1 MLSLRDTSKGKT
13 FIWEAGKKGHPCNP
27 SHFRKM
33 FKMAIA
39 SVDGVRALT
48 PHSCRHTFVSMM
60 REMQVDVNILKL
72 FTGHTQLDM
81 VDHYTHVRETECMS
95 AIAKLA
101 AAFPIDKSVDTV

>member
-1 MLSLRDTSKGKT
+1 M
-13 FIWEAGKKGHPCNP
+13 
-27 SHFRKM
+27 
-33 FKMAIA
+33 
-39 SVDGVRALT
+39 
-48 PHSCRHTFVSMM
+48 
-60 REMQVDVNILKL
+60 DVNILKL